1 MYIRN
6 YHNTANKLYF
16 NNFFLKKKQI
26 TVARNEVQ
34 MKTEMGQQEG
44 AQVSAWKGAEQRPL
58 EGGVERFLKSGF
70 A

>member
-1 MYIRN
+1 M
-6 YHNTANKLYF
+6 
-16 NNFFLKKKQI
+16 
-26 TVARNEVQ
+26 ARNEVQ
-34 MKTEMGQQEG
+34 MKTEMGQREG